1 MNWGATPPDASR
13 SYQEY
18 MVPAMFVPLAER
30 MIEMAEVG
38 EGDRAL
44 DVACGTGSLTR
55 LLAGRVGPLGRVS
68 AVDLSA
74 PMLAVAQELGS
85 PDVVEIDYREGPA
98 DTLPFED
105 GEFTVLTCQQGLQFF
120 PDRTAASREFRRVLA
135 PGGRVAVATWSKAG
149 FGFQAIID
157 ALRRHIG
164 DQLAAMIEAPYVISD
179 PGELRTLLEAAG
191 FSDVVVEIERVAARF
206 ADPAH
211 HAERIIASGPAA
223 SHFAKAS
230 PEQRERVTAD
240 VAAAMDQIRD
250 GDMAVYEMPSLV
262 AIARV

>member
-1 MNWGATPPDASR
+1 
-13 SYQEY
+13 
-18 MVPAMFVPLAER
+18 MVPAMFLPLAER
-30 MIEMAEVG
+30 IIEMAEVG
-38 EGDRAL
+38 EGDLAL

-55 LLAGRVGPLGRVS
+55 LLAAKVGTAGRVA
-68 AVDLSA
+68 AVDLSP
-74 PMLAVAQELGS
+74 PMLAVARELGS
-85 PDVVEIDYREGPA
+85 PNGVEIDYREGPA
-98 DTLPFED
+98 DALPFED
-105 GEFTVLTCQQGLQFF
+105 HDFTVLTCQQGLQFF
-120 PDRTAASREFRRVLA
+120 PDRPAALREFRRVLA

-164 DQLAAMIEAPYVISD
+164 NDLAAMIAAPYVISD
-179 PGELRTLLEAAG
+179 PGELRAPLEEAG

-223 SHFAKAS
+223 SRFAEAS
-230 PEQRERVTAD
+230 QEQRACVIAD
-240 VAAAMDQIRD
+240 VALAMEQVRE
-250 GDMAVYEMPSLV
+250 GDMAVFEMPTLV

>member
-1 MNWGATPPDASR
+1 MNWGSTPSGASR

-18 MVPAMFVPLAER
+18 MVPAMFLPLAER
-30 MIEMAEVG
+30 MIELAEVV

-55 LLAGRVGPLGRVS
+55 MLAATVGTDGRVA

-74 PMLAVAQELGS
+74 EMVAVARELGS
-85 PDVVEIDYREGPA
+85 PSGAEIDYRQGPA
-98 DTLPFED
+98 DALPFAD

-120 PDRTAASREFRRVLA
+120 PDRVAASREFRRVLA
-135 PGGRVAVATWSKAG
+135 PGGRVAVATWTNGG

-164 DQLAAMIEAPYVISD
+164 DRIAAMIEAPYVITD
-179 PGELRTLLEAAG
+179 PAVLRELLETAG
-191 FSDVVVEIERVAARF
+191 FGDVVVEIERVTVRF

-211 HAERIIASGPAA
+211 YGERIIASGPAA
-223 SHFAKAS
+223 PHFAEATR
-230 PEQRERVTAD
+230 EQRDRVTAD
-240 VAAAMDQIRD
+240 VAAAMEHVRD
-250 GDMAVYEMPSLV
+250 GDTAVFEMPTLI
-262 AIARV
+262 AIARA